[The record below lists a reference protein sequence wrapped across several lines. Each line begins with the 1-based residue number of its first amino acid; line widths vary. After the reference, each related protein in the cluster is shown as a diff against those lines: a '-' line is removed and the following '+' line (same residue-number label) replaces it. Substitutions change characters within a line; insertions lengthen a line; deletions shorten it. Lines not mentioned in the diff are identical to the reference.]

1 VKGHWAPTVVV
12 WVLTVVAGGAVA
24 AAADRTDRA
33 ALFALA
39 LAGAAVVTF
48 CLQLISADRRG
59 FVLRLMVSTLGA
71 LAILVVASLA
81 GLLLP

>member
-12 WVLTVVAGGAVA
+12 WVLTLVAGGVVAAVA
-24 AAADRTDRA
+24 ERPDRP

-39 LAGAAVVTF
+39 LAGVVVVTF

-71 LAILVVASLA
+71 LGILVIASLV